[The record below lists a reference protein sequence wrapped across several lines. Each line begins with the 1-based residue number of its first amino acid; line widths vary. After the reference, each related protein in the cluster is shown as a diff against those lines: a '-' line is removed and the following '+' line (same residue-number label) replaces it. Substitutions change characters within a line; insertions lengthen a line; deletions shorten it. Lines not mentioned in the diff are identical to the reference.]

1 MGEDSGYQFSIV
13 GMQSN
18 ILKAIIFEI
27 VWN

>member
-18 ILKAIIFEI
+18 ILKAIIFKI